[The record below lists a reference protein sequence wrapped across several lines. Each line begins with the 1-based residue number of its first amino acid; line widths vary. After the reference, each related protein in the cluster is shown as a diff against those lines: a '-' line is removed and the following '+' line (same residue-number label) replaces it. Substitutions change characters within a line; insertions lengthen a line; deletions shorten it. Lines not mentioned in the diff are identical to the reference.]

1 MLAAWMIFPH
11 FVVSSATNFPNSRGC
26 HRFWNAPYV
35 AKLCL
40 HPPIAK
46 ARIDCAVELIDDSDK
61 GVLWGDHPVPHYRL
75 VARHKLG
82 DGWHVLQCR
91 GTRIAGHGHGLQLT
105 RPDLLDNCR
114 NGAKHYL
121 QPSGRRVGLTSR
133 ANVASWHDKAHHTC
147 LTTPRG
153 RQILMPRSKGE
164 TNDRSASSY

>member
-121 QPSGRRVGLTSR
+121 QPSGKHVGQVTLAICTTVILIPVIDMKSSPARWTELPLAGVATLISLGR
-133 ANVASWHDKAHHTC
+133 AFA
-147 LTTPRG
+147 
-153 RQILMPRSKGE
+153 
-164 TNDRSASSY
+164 